1 MYYDEWVHAQKTN
14 PAIIRF
20 AQRLIW
26 STLEELRR
34 LRKQTASPKVA
45 FLSENGNKEY
55 GNVPLHLNSSWSSTK
70 FQIKNIK
77 QKQEQD

>member
-26 STLEELRR
+26 LIH
-34 LRKQTASPKVA
+34 K
-45 FLSENGNKEY
+45 G
-55 GNVPLHLNSSWSSTK
+55 
-70 FQIKNIK
+70 I
-77 QKQEQD
+77 